1 MKSVFGIFIL
11 LFGQLVLVAQ
21 SPDWEAY
28 LLVDQTWNGNTDTI
42 WFGVDYDATN
52 GYDSEW
58 DVMDSAFNYP
68 LAMRLQNGQVQA
80 DSNTCA
86 ANMRRDIKAFSPEV
100 TWDVFVKADTFDG
113 EDINPPYDSLLF
125 LCWDTAQFNYS
136 DGQYFLNYAFIR
148 TTTGYIGGI
157 DGDGFCLSSNSSFC
171 DFEAG
176 GLSIKVPIIYVGI
189 QPPEYNSSFCA
200 TEDYIFKFTLHL
212 VFDDL
217 LSINSNT
224 NTDIEFINQTKDKS
238 LQIQNNSD
246 GWIRIEV
253 YGLNGS
259 KLFSASS
266 YEKSYSFNYSAFT
279 KGLFFVQVVD
289 EDGVGYGFSVVNY

>member
-21 SPDWEAY
+21 SPNWEAY

-52 GYDSEW
+52 GYDAEW
-58 DVMDSAFNYP
+58 DVMDSTFNYP
-68 LAMRLQNGQVQA
+68 LAMRLQNGQVQS

-86 ANMRRDIKAFSPEV
+86 ANMRRDIKAFAPEV
-100 TWDVFVKADTFDG
+100 TWDVFVKADTFTAD
-113 EDINPPYDSLLF
+113 ENLPIDSNFF
-125 LCWDTAQFNYS
+125 LRWDTAQFNYS

-253 YGLNGS
+253 FGLNGS

-279 KGLFFVQVVD
+279 KGLFFVRVVD